1 MRVITGTARG
11 RRLITREGEDVR
23 PTSDRVK
30 EAAFSIIQFEVED
43 RKVLDL
49 FAGSGQMGI
58 EALSRG
64 AASAVFVDQS
74 AKSVEVV
81 RKNLETVGFE
91 GRAQVFT
98 TGYDAFLLSTAD
110 RFDLAFLDPPY
121 EKGFVEKALP
131 LLAAKMNHGGVILCE
146 HSERENPPREIGG
159 GFALARTYRYGKI
172 RLSVYRGGTED

>member
-30 EAAFSIIQFEVED
+30 EAAFSIIQFEVEG

-64 AASAVFVDQS
+64 AESAVFVDQS

-91 GRAQVFT
+91 GKAQVFT

-131 LLAAKMNHGGVILCE
+131 LLAAKMNPGGVILCE
-146 HSERENPPREIGG
+146 HSERENPPGEIGG
-159 GFALARTYRYGKI
+159 GFALGRTYRYGKI